1 MSKEEDEHENL
12 WDERRAAIGKRL
24 LSVIAETPRDLIVQG
39 RKYKVEVRAYDGG
52 VRAEAEGCVGS
63 IVVNGEREHFDFS
76 IQLDG
81 WGSLRSM
88 PSEDE
93 EEIDR

>member
-12 WDERRAAIGKRL
+12 WDERRAAIGKQL
-24 LSVIAETPRDLIVQG
+24 LSVIAETPSDLIVQG

-52 VRAEAEGCVGS
+52 VRAEAEGCVGI
-63 IVVNGEREHFDFS
+63 IVVSGDTEHFDFS

-88 PSEDE
+88 PMPTGEDE
-93 EEIDR
+93 EE